1 MALFFFYS
9 IEQVNQA
16 LHVYIRGP
24 FGAPTSRVFQVFL
37 KIQILFLAHCHPHT
51 ATLPH
56 CHCHPQAQHAVLIGT
71 GIGVTPYASILQSIM
86 HRWDRTLL
94 IVNIFSRYWA
104 ARNTCPKCSYRWTN
118 DLSSQV
124 LVMMMMLLGI
134 NIKSISI
141 PNKVKKSNRYHL
153 NRVSHFLPVAFF
165 SNCLSKLI
173 NINIL

>member
-1 MALFFFYS
+1 MFTYVVPLALQPPGCSRFSLKSKYS
-9 IEQVNQA
+9 S
-16 LHVYIRGP
+16 L
-24 FGAPTSRVFQVFL
+24 
-37 KIQILFLAHCHPHT
+37 HT
-51 ATLPH
+51 AIPTLP
-56 CHCHPQAQHAVLIGT
+56 HCHPQAQHAVLIGT

-165 SNCLSKLI
+165 LPIVSQNYEK
-173 NINIL
+173 

>member
-1 MALFFFYS
+1 MFTYAVPLAL
-9 IEQVNQA
+9 QPP
-16 LHVYIRGP
+16 GC
-24 FGAPTSRVFQVFL
+24 SRFFL
-37 KIQILFLAHCHPHT
+37 KSKYSSLHT
-51 ATLPH
+51 AIPTLPH

-165 SNCLSKLI
+165 ANCLSKLI
-173 NINIL
+173 NIMMKIEDN

>member
-1 MALFFFYS
+1 MFTYVVPLALQPPGCSRFSLKSKYS
-9 IEQVNQA
+9 S
-16 LHVYIRGP
+16 L
-24 FGAPTSRVFQVFL
+24 
-37 KIQILFLAHCHPHT
+37 HT
-51 ATLPH
+51 AIPTLPLPSPHYHTATAIPTLPH

-165 SNCLSKLI
+165 ANCLSKLI